1 MRRIR
6 KTWLGVGIFAALLIG
21 GFPFA
26 QDALAP
32 NAERVRSER
41 VHLVD
46 YRMDEDGKVWL
57 FRGADPVVGKHTF
70 AYEALVAAMRAAA
83 AKKNVTLPQDFH
95 LVDVSFLF
103 IERADLAAEK
113 EFFAANPD
121 KGEFLQYPIFG
132 VVGPAWLHRVL
143 NLAGALVSPSEAQAA
158 LENAQ
163 RAAAPVWSRLDI
175 AAVQALHR
183 LMEEA
188 HDRPVVIY
196 AHCFAGCDRT
206 GEVIGA
212 YRMQH
217 MDMGLRDVYALSTQE
232 CGRPI
237 RKPNRRALQAYCT
250 YLGRTDCAAL
260 GNSTS

>member
-6 KTWLGVGIFAALLIG
+6 KTWLGVGVCAALLIG

-46 YRMDEDGKVWL
+46 YQDGKVWL
-57 FRGADPVVGKHTF
+57 FRGADPVVGKETF

-83 AKKNVTLPQDFH
+83 AKKNITLPPDFH

-121 KGEFLQYPIFG
+121 KGEFVQYPIFG

-158 LENAQ
+158 SES
-163 RAAAPVWSRLDI
+163 APVWSRLDI

-183 LMEEA
+183 LMQEA

-217 MDMGLRDVYALSTQE
+217 MDMGLGDVYALSTQE
-232 CGRPI
+232 CRRPI
-237 RKPNRRALQAYCT
+237 RSPNRRALQAYCT

-260 GNSTS
+260 SKNAS